1 MPNLL
6 LAKVHSVSHFLKIL
20 KANKLLV
27 KNGHQASAQWAP
39 LYREVNP
46 AKGNVTLTRI
56 PRHMWQPVMIPVN
69 ASGNP
74 EFVVESLIVVGT

>member
-1 MPNLL
+1 MAGVGGNVEMCASARVLSVVPNLL

-39 LYREVNP
+39 LYRGVNP
-46 AKGNVTLTRI
+46 AKGNVTLTSHVFLVI
-56 PRHMWQPVMIPVN
+56 CD
-69 ASGNP
+69 
-74 EFVVESLIVVGT
+74 SL